1 MGLNGHAA
9 IVKAAP
15 KPRQHFWPF
24 LRVDRDRAERNRA
37 LSPIVATGSVP
48 DFLLMLSPLRILIAP
63 LFGITFLLSVMFPPA
78 GLYRGVSPFVSQL
91 CTGLR
96 GLLRRPVRMMN
107 WVA

>member
-37 LSPIVATGSVP
+37 LSPIVTTGSVP

-78 GLYRGVSPFVSQL
+78 GLYRGVFFGAAIIEDVVVVWAALIWFHSS
-91 CTGLR
+91 R
-96 GLLRRPVRMMN
+96 
-107 WVA
+107 